1 MASSGAR
8 ARRVRSAAADG
19 DVLSIRSPIRTDASS
34 RHRRREEDAN
44 GERQPQP
51 LLPRLGGFLHVNP
64 RAYNLRVVE
73 QEVSMIRAAVV
84 TVGVLAAVI
93 FDSAPVQSHHS
104 NVAYEVTKV
113 ITVTGVVKDFQWVN
127 PHTWL
132 HIVVD
137 DPKDG
142 KVEWAA
148 EGRAPGILLRAG
160 WTKTSLKAGETVTVD
175 MSPAK
180 DGSRT
185 SIIARVTK
193 ADGTIL
199 SNQPRFDD

>member
-1 MASSGAR
+1 MRR
-8 ARRVRSAAADG
+8 ALVAFLALAAA
-19 DVLSIRSPIRTDASS
+19 L
-34 RHRRREEDAN
+34 
-44 GERQPQP
+44 
-51 LLPRLGGFLHVNP
+51 
-64 RAYNLRVVE
+64 
-73 QEVSMIRAAVV
+73 
-84 TVGVLAAVI
+84 LAA
-93 FDSAPVQSHHS
+93 DRAQSHHS

-113 ITVTGVVKDFQWVN
+113 ITITGVVRQFEWVN

-132 HIVVD
+132 HVIVD
-137 DPKDG
+137 DGKGG

-160 WTKTSLKAGETVTVD
+160 WTRSSLKAGETVTVD

-185 SIIARVTK
+185 AIIARVTK

-199 SNQPRFDD
+199 SNQPDFGGRGN

>member
-1 MASSGAR
+1 MASSGGR
-8 ARRVRSAAADG
+8 ARRVKSAAADEA
-19 DVLSIRSPIRTDASS
+19 VLSIRFPIVPTPPYDTGVVSLSP
-34 RHRRREEDAN
+34 RRVPA
-44 GERQPQP
+44 RQS
-51 LLPRLGGFLHVNP
+51 

-73 QEVSMIRAAVV
+73 QEVSMIRAAFV